1 MIMITMNND
10 WDSLLKEEF
19 NKDYFIQ
26 LQTFLNQEYETQ
38 TIYPPKEDLFNAL
51 MYTSYQ
57 NARVVIL
64 GQDPYHG
71 KGQAHG
77 LCFSVKKGITPPPSL
92 KNIYKELQSDL
103 GCTIPNHGELTKWAK
118 QGVLMLNTV
127 LTVQEGNPNSHAKK
141 GWETFTDHI
150 IHLMN
155 DKETPVV
162 FLLWGRHAQ
171 QKAELITNPQHLILT
186 CAHPS
191 PFSARHGFFGCQHF
205 SKTNQ
210 FLSEHQLIPIDWQID

>member
-1 MIMITMNND
+1 MVKINND
-10 WDSLLKEEF
+10 WDDLLKEEF
-19 NKDYFIQ
+19 SKDYFIQ
-26 LQTFLNQEYETQ
+26 LETFLEEEYATQ
-38 TIYPPKEDLFNAL
+38 TIYPPKEDVFNAL
-51 MYTSYQ
+51 AYTPYQ

-92 KNIYKELQSDL
+92 KNMYKELQSDL
-103 GCTIPNHGELTKWAK
+103 GCTIPEHGELTKWAK

-127 LTVQEGNPNSHAKK
+127 LSVREGKPNSHAKK
-141 GWETFTDHI
+141 GWETFTDQI
-150 IHLMN
+150 IGKMN
-155 DKETPVV
+155 EKNTPVV

-171 QKAELITNPQHLILT
+171 QKAELITNPQHLILM

-191 PFSARHGFFGCQHF
+191 PFSARNGFFGCQHF
-205 SKTNQ
+205 SKTNA
-210 FLSEHQLIPIDWQID
+210 FLTEHQLKPIDWQID